1 MLSSKPKHC
10 TSTQL
15 EVIDDLHR
23 EEIEILNDFMRV
35 LPNSDDDQIDEWL
48 QRLEWQVLHHFNEEE
63 ACMKRVMCP
72 GFKRHVDAHSE
83 TLKAIREARKNWDE
97 DRDLMQLW
105 NFLEYDYMA
114 WFEHH
119 VRDYDLPAA
128 EFIRQYEEDQ

>member
-1 MLSSKPKHC
+1 MTSCEYSPSVMTIKLMNSFSAWKGRSS
-10 TSTQL
+10 
-15 EVIDDLHR
+15 I
-23 EEIEILNDFMRV
+23 IL
-35 LPNSDDDQIDEWL
+35 
-48 QRLEWQVLHHFNEEE
+48 
-63 ACMKRVMCP
+63 MKRHMCP

-97 DRDLMQLW
+97 ERDLMQLW

-128 EFIRQYEEDQ
+128 EFIRQYEEGQ

>member
-48 QRLEWQVLHHFNEEE
+48 QRLEGQVLHHFNEEE
-63 ACMKRVMCP
+63 AC
-72 GFKRHVDAHSE
+72 
-83 TLKAIREARKNWDE
+83 IRESCVLVLKGMWTHTQKR
-97 DRDLMQLW
+97 
-105 NFLEYDYMA
+105 
-114 WFEHH
+114 
-119 VRDYDLPAA
+119 
-128 EFIRQYEEDQ
+128 